1 MRTDFLFGH
10 PCLPQY
16 ALARARTHSCARA
29 RVRIPSFPREAN
41 QRTAATAMQSKLPR
55 DDGGIRARARARGSA
70 CHRRQTVC
78 QNCGEPSPPAII
90 VRLFGARAARMR
102 VRATLRVRFCAW
114 HGMRAFIHRFA
125 RLCARGRVR
134 LRFAGRRRSSK
145 RFCRDCVCECP
156 IACVSARQGRQ
167 LNGLREPVL
176 SRLRV

>member
-102 VRATLRVRFCAW
+102 VRATLRVRLRVAW
-114 HGMRAFIHRFA
+114 DA
-125 RLCARGRVR
+125 
-134 LRFAGRRRSSK
+134 
-145 RFCRDCVCECP
+145 
-156 IACVSARQGRQ
+156 
-167 LNGLREPVL
+167 GLRPPLRALVRARTRALALRRTPAIVEAVL

>member
-90 VRLFGARAARMR
+90 VRPFGARAARMR
-102 VRATLRVRFCAW
+102 VRATLRVRLRVAW
-114 HGMRAFIHRFA
+114 DA
-125 RLCARGRVR
+125 
-134 LRFAGRRRSSK
+134 
-145 RFCRDCVCECP
+145 
-156 IACVSARQGRQ
+156 
-167 LNGLREPVL
+167 GLRPPLRALVRARTRALALRRTPAIVEAVL